1 MNADD
6 YIYFEDCAVPDV
18 RKTRIV
24 NVINRRSKFV
34 LGQIK
39 WFGQWRQYCFAPTP
53 HGSVIF
59 NDDCLKR
66 VAAECSAMTTAH
78 RRR

>member
-24 NVINRRSKFV
+24 NVINRSSKAV

-39 WFGQWRQYCFAPTP
+39 WYGPWRQYCYFPSLHTIYN
-53 HGSVIF
+53 V
-59 NDDCLKR
+59 DCQNR
-66 VAAECSAMTTAH
+66 ISAEMAAMTKAH
-78 RRR
+78 RART